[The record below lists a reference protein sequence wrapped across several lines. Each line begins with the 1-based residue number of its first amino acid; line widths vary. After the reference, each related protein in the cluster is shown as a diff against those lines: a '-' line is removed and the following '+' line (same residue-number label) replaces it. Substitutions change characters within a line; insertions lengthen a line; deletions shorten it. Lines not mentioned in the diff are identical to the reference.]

1 VLVVDRTPE
10 LAARIRHNAA
20 GPRAVV
26 KACPDTARA
35 GRHLAAGHWDVV
47 VAGPS
52 LMHQTGL
59 RRLASLHQRHP
70 WVSIVLA
77 LHERP
82 RADLAEIVQ
91 VGACDLVPLHADH
104 ADLRETL
111 ARAARLTRA
120 RLGVAAGPGGGRGRV
135 VMVASASGGCGK
147 TFVATTAAP
156 CLARATGGPVVLVD
170 LDLQFGEVS
179 TALRLRPELTITDA
193 LAAEAAGAD
202 LSEILDEYLLSH
214 PDGFKVLAAPTR
226 PAEADSVTP
235 GDVTRLLDVLRAR
248 RAWVVVDTHEGFSD
262 VSAAALE
269 ATDHVFAVAT
279 PDRPSLLNLERFLAA
294 LERLGMAAGAI
305 SVVLNKAEPGNGFDR
320 DDMAA
325 HLGRPFDA
333 VVPYSR
339 HALRSTNVGV
349 PLLAGQPKSPI
360 ARLLATAL
368 SVVLPGTPPSEP
380 GPVRTPAAPSPI
392 PIPIPVSVPVAAPVP
407 VPTPTADPAPQPPPP
422 VVDAAADDSLPG
434 DDSLPDDEPVDIDLS
449 SPRPCRAAVP
459 ARHTGRCR
467 RSPRL
472 PGAPL
477 GRCRAPPLADFTPL
491 VRGTSP
497 PSPGK

>member
-1 VLVVDRTPE
+1 LGPT
-10 LAARIRHNAA
+10 NAA
-20 GPRAVV
+20 
-26 KACPDTARA
+26 
-35 GRHLAAGHWDVV
+35 
-47 VAGPS
+47 
-52 LMHQTGL
+52 
-59 RRLASLHQRHP
+59 
-70 WVSIVLA
+70 
-77 LHERP
+77 
-82 RADLAEIVQ
+82 
-91 VGACDLVPLHADH
+91 
-104 ADLRETL
+104 
-111 ARAARLTRA
+111 
-120 RLGVAAGPGGGRGRV
+120 
-135 VMVASASGGCGK
+135 
-147 TFVATTAAP
+147 TF
-156 CLARATGGPVVLVD
+156 LARATGGPVVLVD

-305 SVVLNKAEPGNGFDR
+305 SVVLNKAEAGNGFDR

-368 SVVLPGTPPSEP
+368 SAVLPGTPRSEP
-380 GPVRTPAAPSPI
+380 APVRTPAAPSPI
-392 PIPIPVSVPVAAPVP
+392 PIPIPVAAPVP
-407 VPTPTADPAPQPPPP
+407 VPVPEAPPP
-422 VVDAAADDSLPG
+422 VVDAAAGDSL
-434 DDSLPDDEPVDIDLS
+434 LDDEPVDIDLS